1 MYSRNG
7 KVMIISGYLPTLAI
21 FQLDLWSL
29 IKFINLP
36 HCINSVKQLEFIPQ
50 NFDAGNNKLLAILSG
65 SGVIYFY
72 DIEKN
77 IIMSQLKLTCEISR
91 FSTSCNIAQ
100 YICCLLTSGEV
111 EVHCTQFYILKQ
123 QESVIDKARM
133 LATVSKLMNHNKT
146 SKKMENVLKSQ
157 VK

>member
-1 MYSRNG
+1 
-7 KVMIISGYLPTLAI
+7 MIISGYLPTLAI

-29 IKFINLP
+29 LKFINLP

-77 IIMSQLKLTCEISR
+77 VIMSQLKLTSEISR
-91 FSTSCNIAQ
+91 FSNTAQ

-111 EVHCTQFYILKQ
+111 EVHCTQFYILKG
-123 QESVIDKARM
+123 QESVIDKARI
-133 LATVSKLMNHNKT
+133 LTTVSKLTTRSKT
-146 SKKMENVLKSQ
+146 SRKMDNVIKLQ

>member
-1 MYSRNG
+1 
-7 KVMIISGYLPTLAI
+7 MIISGYLPTLAI

-29 IKFINLP
+29 LKFINLP

-50 NFDAGNNKLLAILSG
+50 NFDAGNNKLLAILAG

-77 IIMSQLKLTCEISR
+77 VIMSQLQLTCEISR
-91 FSTSCNIAQ
+91 FSTSCNTAQ

-111 EVHCTQFYILKQ
+111 EVHCTQYYILKE

-133 LATVSKLMNHNKT
+133 LATVSKLTNRSKT
-146 SKKMENVLKSQ
+146 SKKMENVIKSQ